1 MSIWKKVGEI
11 LRVLVSSDSLSD
23 IFQNFSTA
31 PEKKIGFTIAVIAL
45 SAKMAKA
52 DGRVTRE
59 EVDAFKQIFDIPKGQ
74 ERHISRVY
82 NLARKDVAGY
92 EIYAKQISK
101 MLFKK
106 KALLENLIEGL
117 LFISISDGTYHPM
130 EDKFINDVASIFTI
144 SGKRLASLKD
154 LYTQETEDTPYK
166 ILKVSPDD
174 EINVIRRQ
182 WKKLVLENHPD
193 KVLAKGLPKEAV
205 KLANARLSKIN
216 LAWNKIKDT
225 KIIENNE

>member
-1 MSIWKKVGEI
+1 MSIWKRVGEVI
-11 LRVLVSSDSLSD
+11 RVLVSSNSLSD
-23 IFQNFSTA
+23 IFQNLSTA

-52 DGRVTRE
+52 DGIVTRE
-59 EVDAFKQIFDIPKGQ
+59 EVDAFKQIFEIPKGQ
-74 ERHISRVY
+74 ERHVSQVY

-117 LFISISDGTYHPM
+117 LFISMSDGTYHPM
-130 EDKFINDVASIFTI
+130 EDKFINNVAFIFTI
-144 SGKRLASLKD
+144 SKDRLDSLKS
-154 LYTQETEDTPYK
+154 LYTQETKDTPYR
-166 ILKVSPDD
+166 ILKVSPND
-174 EINVIRRQ
+174 EIDVIRRQ
-182 WKKLVLENHPD
+182 WKKLVIENHPD
-193 KVLAKGLPKEAV
+193 KVIAKGLPREAV

-216 LAWNKIKDT
+216 LAWEKIK
-225 KIIENNE
+225 NNVGLEE

>member
-1 MSIWKKVGEI
+1 
-11 LRVLVSSDSLSD
+11 
-23 IFQNFSTA
+23 
-31 PEKKIGFTIAVIAL
+31 
-45 SAKMAKA
+45 
-52 DGRVTRE
+52 
-59 EVDAFKQIFDIPKGQ
+59 
-74 ERHISRVY
+74 
-82 NLARKDVAGY
+82 
-92 EIYAKQISK
+92 
-101 MLFKK
+101 
-106 KALLENLIEGL
+106 
-117 LFISISDGTYHPM
+117 M

-144 SGKRLASLKD
+144 SRKRLESLKD

-225 KIIENNE
+225 KVLEKNE